1 MKDSEN
7 IIIASPPGTAIYALT
22 NRPDPRIDFLVREH
36 SKLINEYSPK
46 TKITIRARFFNR
58 NNVAIILIMF
68 QIGSEASNI
77 FSTFWNYYGE
87 NGNLAFSLMSSQDD
101 IAFHLYGES
110 KKIERSI
117 LMANSFRNFFKAARK
132 KIETIPPW
140 TLEQFEREKGEILKT
155 YLTYSAL
162 WEAIK

>member
-7 IIIASPPGTAIYALT
+7 IIIASPIGTVIYGLT
-22 NRPDPRIDFLVREH
+22 NRPDPRIDFLVRED
-36 SKLINEYSPK
+36 SNLINEYSPK
-46 TKITIRARFFNR
+46 TKIAIRARLFIR
-58 NNVAIILIMF
+58 NKVALLLIMF
-68 QIGSEASNI
+68 QIGSDSSNI
-77 FSTFWNYYGE
+77 FSTFWNYYEEG
-87 NGNLAFSLMSSQDD
+87 GNLAFSLMSSQDD

-117 LMANSFRNFFKAARK
+117 LMANSFRNFFKAAIK

-155 YLTYSAL
+155 YSTYLGL